1 MQLFR
6 GSLKWFIP
14 DKAMTLS
21 LLVMK
26 RFGELKIGAD
36 IMTAV
41 TINNAMMRVMS
52 RMENGR

>member
-1 MQLFR
+1 VQLFR